1 MWRRVVDEHN
11 FAVDQQLSD
20 EVRCRLQV
28 LRCVHDDAV
37 LLAVQNTGEGPSVIN
52 RAEDVAHTAQQRF
65 LSGDGDGPPPDL
77 VIRMHD
83 ARDDH
88 MPWHCYRFAV
98 DDAGRVQG
106 SPTSSKPWRAI
117 IDACAD
123 EDRGA
128 GFAPRPAKH
137 WPWRDAWRFVPVT
150 EPTDVAP
157 FRAPDCMGAGR
168 GLRRRTRLLLRGGVD
183 DCCPYHRVNWAPV
196 TAAVETALS
205 HAADSNEPDTGHTA
219 RISL

>member
-88 MPWHCYRFAV
+88 MPWHLLPPVPRC
-98 DDAGRVQG
+98 GHHSG
-106 SPTSSKPWRAI
+106 SCSP
-117 IDACAD
+117 
-123 EDRGA
+123 
-128 GFAPRPAKH
+128 
-137 WPWRDAWRFVPVT
+137 
-150 EPTDVAP
+150 
-157 FRAPDCMGAGR
+157 
-168 GLRRRTRLLLRGGVD
+168 
-183 DCCPYHRVNWAPV
+183 
-196 TAAVETALS
+196 
-205 HAADSNEPDTGHTA
+205 
-219 RISL
+219 